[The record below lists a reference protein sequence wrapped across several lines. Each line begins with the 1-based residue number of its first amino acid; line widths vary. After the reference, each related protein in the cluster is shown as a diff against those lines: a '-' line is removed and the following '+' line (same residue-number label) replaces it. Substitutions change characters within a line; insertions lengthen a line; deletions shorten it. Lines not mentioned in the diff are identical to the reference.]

1 MRAFMIGAVSAAAL
15 MLSTGAF
22 AQQSKSGTAEE
33 AKAMLTKA
41 IAAVKAD
48 KTKAIDMFNKG
59 EGGFRQGDLYPYC
72 FNISDGKVVA
82 TQIKQGVG
90 TDIRTLKD
98 PTGKPFGLEIFA
110 AAKDGQ
116 ITEAGGYMFPR
127 PGTGA
132 RSRRRTP
139 LPVEPDVFHTPAVK
153 DAVDH
158 HRYVLEIRIP
168 AGSRAAVEDDR
179 PSKVLGQLP
188 FDLPDQLFARSLVG
202 LH

>member
-1 MRAFMIGAVSAAAL
+1 MMRAFMIGAVSAAAL
-15 MLSTGAF
+15 MLSAGAF

-116 ITEAGGYMFPR
+116 ISEVGGYMFPR
-127 PGTGA
+127 PGTDT
-132 RSRRRTP
+132 TP
-139 LPVEPDVFHTPAVK
+139 VPKVS
-153 DAVDH
+153 
-158 HRYVLEIRIP
+158 YVTA
-168 AGSRAAVEDDR
+168 AGD
-179 PSKVLGQLP
+179 LGCG
-188 FDLPDQLFARSLVG
+188 VG
-202 LH
+202 YYK